1 MADNPLGIVCRLNE
15 RHPLVTQLKRR
26 FGFHE
31 VNDLFT
37 LAFEQR
43 IRGVQMMNSLQ
54 THGQLDKAT
63 LKALGVHVDGE
74 SHSL

>member
-1 MADNPLGIVCRLNE
+1 MADDPLGIVVRLNE
-15 RHPLVTQLKRR
+15 RHPLVKQLKRR

-31 VNDLFT
+31 VDDLFT

-43 IRGVQMMNSLQ
+43 IRGVQMMNSLR
-54 THGQLDKAT
+54 THGQLDRAT

-74 SHSL
+74 PHGL